1 MENLILFA
9 WGIIFGIIPCIM
21 WGKIGGDEAF
31 KDGNPLFCRLLKGL
45 HHWHLG
51 VLIMFAGTY
60 LGVPLILG
68 WGLGT
73 AVDDMLFHS
82 FEAYFSRE

>member
-1 MENLILFA
+1 M
-9 WGIIFGIIPCIM
+9 PV
-21 WGKIGGDEAF
+21 
-31 KDGNPLFCRLLKGL
+31 LKGL